1 MLQTNIIEKL
11 IIFLAQN
18 IIAISNQKK
27 KKSVICMSTKK
38 LIQPLKWIIYMHK
51 KITYQDQLKMQL
63 QEPPTIVQTGNISK
77 SPQHAAETLHEHH
90 FIQESK

>member
-27 KKSVICMSTKK
+27 KKLFTWAQKK
-38 LIQPLKWIIYMHK
+38 LIQPVKWLIYMHK

>member
-1 MLQTNIIEKL
+1 MLFIRIYYL
-11 IIFLAQN
+11 HA
-18 IIAISNQKK
+18 SNKYNRETYYFPSPKHYSHIKPKK
-27 KKSVICMSTKK
+27 KKKK
-38 LIQPLKWIIYMHK
+38 ISYLHEHK

>member
-1 MLQTNIIEKL
+1 
-11 IIFLAQN
+11 
-18 IIAISNQKK
+18 
-27 KKSVICMSTKK
+27 
-38 LIQPLKWIIYMHK
+38 MHK